1 MQIEWQVVITV
12 VTLIVVP
19 LFGVMIA
26 LGKLLQREKTQ
37 GENILDIKQDLH
49 ELCDTNVSDHRRLWE
64 ENDNKNKRISNL
76 EGYRNGQRNC
86 DKGG

>member
-1 MQIEWQVVITV
+1 MQVEWQVSITV

-37 GENILDIKQDLH
+37 GENIVDIKNSLH
-49 ELCDTNVSDHRRLWE
+49 ELCEDNAIEHRSLWTEQDHQ
-64 ENDNKNKRISNL
+64 NKRISNL